1 MKEKSQFEKNAAE
14 KQVEL
19 LSEALNNAIGASGHW
34 LNATGKG
41 YPRFYPKGV
50 AVSPFNAL
58 FMALHSDKTGSKTNL
73 FTLYS
78 EAKARGES
86 VREHEKGVP
95 FLFYNWNKYV
105 NKNNPNNIISRNDYQ
120 QLIPEEKERYKE
132 IRQ

>member
-73 FTLYS
+73 FTRKRRAIPVLQLEQVCKQKQSQQYHFKKRLPATYS
-78 EAKARGES
+78 RRKRTIQG
-86 VREHEKGVP
+86 HT
-95 FLFYNWNKYV
+95 
-105 NKNNPNNIISRNDYQ
+105 
-120 QLIPEEKERYKE
+120 
-132 IRQ
+132 

>member
-78 EAKARGES
+78 EAKHVENPS
-86 VREHEKGVP
+86 ENTREACHSCFTTGT
-95 FLFYNWNKYV
+95 
-105 NKNNPNNIISRNDYQ
+105 SM
-120 QLIPEEKERYKE
+120 
-132 IRQ
+132 